1 MVSGT
6 LICTYKLEKSKM
18 RNYISVHFMHL
29 LVKKKKKKILID
41 AKFKVF
47 VMLVLKQTWSL
58 KTNLGENISNIIY
71 GEILSTL

>member
-1 MVSGT
+1 
-6 LICTYKLEKSKM
+6 
-18 RNYISVHFMHL
+18 MHL